1 MELSTK
7 KIIAR
12 EGLVIISI
20 LSILLILFVVSQW
33 LGKKSAELQDFGK
46 VYELT
51 DPITQLKFQV
61 PATSKEHL
69 AERIQEFEKLANPKG
84 IPKYVEKKYGNEITI
99 INQKKHYLDRKSIFE
114 QLLVWIFMFSY
125 PFYLLARFIFWAISI
140 LRLKT

>member
-20 LSILLILFVVSQW
+20 LSILLILFGVSQW
-33 LGKKSAELQDFGK
+33 LGRKSAELQDFGK

-61 PATSKEHL
+61 PAKSKEHL
-69 AERIQEFEKLANPKG
+69 AERIQEFEKIANPKG
-84 IPKYVEKKYGNEITI
+84 IPEYVEKKYGNEINI
-99 INQKKHYLDRKSIFE
+99 INQKKYYLERKSISE
-114 QLLVWIFMFSY
+114 QLLFWLFMFGY
-125 PFYLLARFIFWAISI
+125 PFYLLIRFIFWAISI